1 MKPLIL
7 FCIIALVGASPLV
20 GGPTGSITGV
30 VSPPAKSEA
39 RIPVEKYVGSISGR
53 VARPPVIVAGVWIEG
68 PGLVAP
74 AAPASVTMNQ
84 KGYQFGQSLQIVAR
98 GTKILFPNEDEDYH
112 NVFSLARVAKFDLG
126 RYKKNEPETPS
137 YTFNTVGL
145 IRLQCEIHQHMNA
158 RVLVVE
164 SPYFTT
170 TAGDGSFTLA
180 GLPAGNWTLRVQYD
194 EKNQWH
200 APVTVIPGKSS
211 MPSFIPGPP
220 TALVRP

>member
-7 FCIIALVGASPLV
+7 FCIIALLRASPVV
-20 GGPTGSITGV
+20 GGPTGSIIGV

-39 RIPVEKYVGSISGR
+39 RIPVEKYVGSISGK
-53 VARPPVIVAGVWIEG
+53 VVRPPVIVAGVWIEG

-74 AAPASVTMNQ
+74 ASPPSVIMNQ

-98 GTKILFPNEDEDYH
+98 GTRMLFPNEDDDYH

-126 RYKKNEPETPS
+126 RYKKNEPEVPS
-137 YTFNTVGL
+137 YTFNKPGL

-164 SPYFTT
+164 SPHFIT
-170 TAGDGSFTLA
+170 TAADGSFTLP

-200 APVTVIPGKSS
+200 ATVTVIPGKTAT
-211 MPSFIPGPP
+211 PSFIPGPP